1 MDGRK
6 LVGTM
11 RVGNG
16 KGIEAYGWSI
26 TKIEDTTYQS
36 GINSLVFGL

>member
-1 MDGRK
+1 MGGN

-16 KGIEAYGWSI
+16 KGIGAIGWSI
-26 TKIEDTTYQS
+26 AKIEETTYQS
-36 GINSLVFGL
+36 GINSLVFIL